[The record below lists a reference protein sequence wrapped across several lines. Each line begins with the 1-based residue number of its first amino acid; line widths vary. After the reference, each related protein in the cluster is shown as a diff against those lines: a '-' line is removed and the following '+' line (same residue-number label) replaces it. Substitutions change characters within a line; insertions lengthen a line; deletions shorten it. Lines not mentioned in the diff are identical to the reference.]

1 MTSGYVDIHCHIL
14 PGVDDG
20 ASTLPEALEMAAMA
34 STDGI
39 RTIIATPHA
48 SREYPPMP
56 AEELL
61 QRVAS
66 LQSEID
72 RLQISLKILPGADVQ
87 ITETLP
93 ALVRQRRI
101 LTLADTGRYIL
112 LELPHDIYVPIDG
125 LMAELSR
132 DGVRSV
138 LSHPER
144 NHGIRIDLGLIESL
158 AKRGCLIQV
167 TAGSILGE
175 FGRDAKTAALYM
187 LKHRLV
193 HFVATDAHSPR
204 YRKPLLHA
212 AHQCVSALTDSAYAD
227 QIFKHFPAA
236 LAEGKPIR
244 VSPPPETP
252 TRSLL
257 ARFFRSTAKT

>member
-14 PGVDDG
+14 PGIDDG
-20 ASTLPEALEMAAMA
+20 ASCLADSLEMAAMA
-34 STDGI
+34 RADGI
-39 RTIIATPHA
+39 STIIATPHA
-48 SREYPPMP
+48 NHEYPPRP

-66 LQSEID
+66 LQEEID
-72 RLQISLKILPGADVQ
+72 RVRVPLRILPGADVQ

-93 ALVRQRRI
+93 ASVRERRI

-112 LELPHDIYVPIDG
+112 VELPHDIYIPIEG
-125 LMAELSR
+125 LMGELKTLGIR
-132 DGVRSV
+132 LI

-144 NHGIRIDLGLIESL
+144 NQGIQGNLGLVGSLIE
-158 AKRGCLIQV
+158 RGCLMQV

-175 FGRDAKTAALYM
+175 FGREPKAVALHM

-204 YRKPLLHA
+204 NRKPLLHEA
-212 AHQCVSALTDSAYAD
+212 YKSVAALTEQAYAE
-227 QIFKHFPAA
+227 QIFKQFPTAVA
-236 LAEGKPIR
+236 QGKPIV
-244 VSPPPETP
+244 VSRPQKP
-252 TRSLL
+252 TRSLF
-257 ARFFRSTAKT
+257 ARLFGQLSNA